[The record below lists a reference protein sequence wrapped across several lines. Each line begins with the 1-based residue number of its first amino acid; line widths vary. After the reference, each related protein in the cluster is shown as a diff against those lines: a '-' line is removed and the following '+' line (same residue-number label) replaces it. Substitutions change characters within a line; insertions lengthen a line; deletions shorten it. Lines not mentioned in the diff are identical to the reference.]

1 MDDIFYVVTMKTCNN
16 KKLYLAC
23 DIGNSCKWIFDKSEA
38 CWYNTYKEAEDFCKS
53 YFKNFKNYIIES
65 FNYNYDEDNKSNKFS
80 KEEIEDFHKKFEEGW
95 KALEEEEK
103 RKEEEWNNKTNEEKL
118 AWYEENNIFLAEYI
132 KMSKEELEEALK
144 FNIQKEKELS
154 GIFHDPYYSRMGCL
168 DNIERINK
176 VKKLKGW
183 D

>member
-1 MDDIFYVVTMKTCNN
+1 MDDVFYVITMKTSNG

-23 DIGNSCKWIFDKSEA
+23 DIGNSCKWIFNKSEA

-65 FNYNYDEDNKSNKFS
+65 FNYSYEEDNKPNKFS
-80 KEEIEDFHKKFEEGW
+80 KEELEDAHDIITKQFKEW
-95 KALEEEEK
+95 EEEQE

-118 AWYEENNIFLAEYI
+118 AWYEENNVFLAKYI
-132 KMSKEELEEALK
+132 KMSREELEEELK

-154 GIFHDPYYSRMGCL
+154 GIFHDPYYSRAGCL

-183 D
+183 N